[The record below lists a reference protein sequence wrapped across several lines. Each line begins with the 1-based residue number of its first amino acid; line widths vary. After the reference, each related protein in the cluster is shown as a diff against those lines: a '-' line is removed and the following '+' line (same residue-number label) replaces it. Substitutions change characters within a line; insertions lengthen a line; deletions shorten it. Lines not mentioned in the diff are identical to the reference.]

1 MEEQLSLVLEKR
13 EVFGK
18 KVRAMRQRGLI
29 PVHLYGPGIESR
41 ALQAPVG
48 ELTKALTLAGRNI
61 PIQVRVKRERKS
73 QLAFVREIQ
82 WDPLRGEILHVDF
95 LQVDVT
101 QRMRAEVPIEL
112 VGDAPALKEP
122 RTSVVQN
129 TFSIEV
135 EALPS
140 DIPERVEADLA
151 ALTEVSSVIRA
162 GDIALA
168 PDVSL
173 ISDAD
178 TVVARIEVARVEIP
192 VVEEGEEGEVV
203 EEGEAPAEA
212 GESPEDTGS
221 EEAA

>member
-1 MEEQLSLVLEKR
+1 MEEHLSLVLEKR

-18 KVRAMRQRGLI
+18 KVRAMRHRGII

-48 ELTKALTLAGRNI
+48 ELTKALTLAGRNR

-82 WDPLRGEILHVDF
+82 WDPLRSEILHVDF

-129 TFSIEV
+129 TFTIEV

-140 DIPERVEADLA
+140 DIPERVEADLTM
-151 ALTEVSSVIRA
+151 LTEVSSVIRA
-162 GDIALA
+162 GDIALTTDA
-168 PDVSL
+168 SL

-178 TVVARIEVARVEIP
+178 NVVARIEVARIEIP
-192 VVEEGEEGEVV
+192 VVEEEEEGEAV

-212 GESPEDTGS
+212 GESSEDTGS

>member
-18 KVRAMRQRGLI
+18 KVRAMRHQGII

-48 ELTKALTLAGRNI
+48 NLTKTLALAGRNR

-101 QRMRAEVPIEL
+101 HRMRAEVPIEL
-112 VGDAPALKEP
+112 IGDAPALKEP

-140 DIPERVEADLA
+140 DIPERVEADLTT
-151 ALTEVSSVIRA
+151 LTEVSSVIRA
-162 GDIALA
+162 RDIALTTDA
-168 PDVSL
+168 SL
-173 ISDAD
+173 ISDAN

-192 VVEEGEEGEVV
+192 VIEEEEAA
-203 EEGEAPAEA
+203 EE

>member
-18 KVRAMRQRGLI
+18 KVRAMRHQGII

-48 ELTKALTLAGRNI
+48 DLTKALTLAGRNR

-129 TFSIEV
+129 TFTIEV

-151 ALTEVSSVIRA
+151 MLTEVSSVIRA
-162 GDIALA
+162 GEIALA
-168 PDVSL
+168 PDASL

-192 VVEEGEEGEVV
+192 VVEEEAAEEGET
-203 EEGEAPAEA
+203 PTEA
-212 GESPEDTGS
+212 GESPEDTDS
-221 EEAA
+221 DAAA

>member
-1 MEEQLSLVLEKR
+1 
-13 EVFGK
+13 
-18 KVRAMRQRGLI
+18 MRHQGII

-48 ELTKALTLAGRNI
+48 DLTKALTLAGRNR

-140 DIPERVEADLA
+140 DIPERVEADLTM
-151 ALTEVSSVIRA
+151 LTEVSSVIRA
-162 GDIALA
+162 GELALA
-168 PDVSL
+168 PDASL

-192 VVEEGEEGEVV
+192 VVEEEEAA
-203 EEGEAPAEA
+203 EEGEAPTEA

-221 EEAA
+221 DTAA